1 MCNTKE
7 DSMAAT
13 LSDIVESSEAE
24 RLATSFVFTEGPL
37 WHPDG
42 YLLFVDIRRS
52 QIFKLVLGSEPELI
66 RENSG
71 ESNGMTFDSQGRVVI
86 CEMVNRRVTRMEAD
100 GSFTVLAD
108 RWDNHRLN
116 RPNDVVGKSDG
127 SLYFTN
133 PGRERLDPAAVDM
146 AFNSVH
152 RITPDGTVDLV
163 IPNIDY
169 PNGLAFSPDESVL
182 YVANTRPG
190 QYILAYDVRPDGTVS
205 QGRRFADMSSVDATN
220 GVPDGMKVDREGRVY
235 CTGSGGCWVFDPS
248 GERIGVIRLPEYP
261 ANCAWGGP
269 DNQTMFFT
277 ANTSI
282 YSMRMKT
289 PGTLIPR
296 ARQTGG

>member
-1 MCNTKE
+1 
-7 DSMAAT
+7 
-13 LSDIVESSEAE
+13 V
-24 RLATSFVFTEGPL
+24 P
-37 WHPDG
+37 
-42 YLLFVDIRRS
+42 
-52 QIFKLVLGSEPELI
+52 GSEPELI

-71 ESNGMTFDSQGRVVI
+71 ESNGMTFDHQGRVVI
-86 CEMVNRRVTRMEAD
+86 CEMVNRQVTRMEAD

-108 RWDNHRLN
+108 RWDHKRLN

-152 RITPDGTVDLV
+152 RIRPDGTVDLV
-163 IPNIDY
+163 IPNFDY

-190 QYILAYDVRPDGTVS
+190 QYIMAYDVHPDGTVS
-205 QGRRFADMSSVDATN
+205 HGRHFADMSSADATN
-220 GVPDGMKVDREGRVY
+220 GVPDGMKVDQAGRVY
-235 CTGSGGCWVFDPS
+235 CTGPGGCWVFEPS
-248 GERIGVIRLPEYP
+248 GALIGIIRLPEYP

-269 DNQTMFFT
+269 DQQTMFFT

-282 YSMRMKT
+282 YSLRLKT
-289 PGTLIPR
+289 PGTHIPR
-296 ARQTGG
+296 AERAGR